1 MEDYDATGLPLST
14 NITIW
19 MEEQGYDINRLAVES
34 NVSKEQIKRLLSGEA
49 QGIPKYVLRIMRAL
63 GLGITYVETPE
74 QGHTDD

>member
-14 NITIW
+14 NISIW
-19 MEEQGYDINRLAVES
+19 MEECGYDINRLALES

-63 GLGITYVETPE
+63 GLGVAS
-74 QGHTDD
+74 